1 MSPSPSPSPPAA
13 DVTRQR
19 LIRAALELFTTRGY
33 HDTTTAQIAKKAGV
47 AEGTIYRHFAS
58 KQQLVNELYRA
69 AQRWAGKVVHDTA
82 KAADG
87 GAGGARARLA
97 AVAQGLLDGAARD
110 PSVVKL
116 GLLEPLGTIL
126 DEESRK
132 AAREFHVAI
141 ERIIA
146 EGKAQATVRP
156 GAVDVWAGVWLACV
170 AYALERVVKGEWK
183 TGDAAIKLVIDGA
196 WRAMGT

>member
-1 MSPSPSPSPPAA
+1 MSPPAA
-13 DVTRQR
+13 DLTRQR

-69 AQRWAGKVVHDTA
+69 AQRWASKVVQDSARVT
-82 KAADG
+82 DG
-87 GAGGARARLA
+87 SGARAQLV
-97 AVAQGLLDGAARD
+97 AVAHALLEGAARD
-110 PSVVKL
+110 PSIVRL
-116 GLLEPLGTIL
+116 GLLEPLGAML

-132 AAREFHVAI
+132 AAREFRAAI

-146 EGKAQATVRP
+146 DGKAQATVRP
-156 GAVDVWAGVWLACV
+156 GAVEVWAGVWLAV
-170 AYALERVVKGEWK
+170 MSHALEKVVSGNWK
-183 TGDAAIKLVIDGA
+183 PGDATTKLVIEGA
-196 WRAMGT
+196 WRSMSA